1 MLLRLLAYF
10 GCARAARQLDRK
22 RFARKYLVAIKGR

>member
-1 MLLRLLAYF
+1 MLAILAWF
-10 GCARAARQLDRK
+10 GVRSAAVRLDRK